1 MSYSDNMVEP
11 GAIVEALNKETEY
24 TTKKHKLKKKYKIAE
39 YNQWQIKDGKLDF
52 VK

>member
-24 TTKKHKLKKKYKIAE
+24 TTKKHKLKTYEKMEEIITLAE
-39 YNQWQIKDGKLDF
+39 KW
-52 VK
+52 

>member
-24 TTKKHKLKKKYKIAE
+24 TTKKHKLKKKYK
-39 YNQWQIKDGKLDF
+39 KKL
-52 VK
+52 KKAYRRILN